1 MESKNSSFHVHP
13 FAGGN
18 VALWKR
24 VLITVKVEI
33 GDTTDQIR
41 DPC

>member
-1 MESKNSSFHVHP
+1 MESTHSSFHVHV
-13 FAGGN
+13 FNGGIIT
-18 VALWKR
+18 LWKR

-33 GDTTDQIR
+33 GDTTDQIS